1 MRLYEKAKRLGIWN
15 PSDFDFSRD
24 KKDWAHLK
32 DDERDFIRMLL
43 SLFVAGEEAV
53 AVDLLPLVQVMA
65 DEGRIEDS
73 IYLTNFLYEESKHT
87 DFFQRVLDDVVFPVA
102 SLGENH
108 TDTDLSRYHSANY
121 KRVFYEVLPRDLLA
135 LKTDKSPAAQI
146 RAATTYNM
154 IVEGVLAETGY
165 HTFHA
170 ILHRN
175 NIMPALR
182 KGVLLVKQD
191 ESRHIAYGIY
201 LISRLLS
208 ENPGQWDAVVDH
220 MNTLLMEAVRVI
232 GDIFAR
238 YEDVPFKLKGYEF
251 VNYAQEQYFRRLEL
265 LDKSRAQPL
274 DEIVRIAQD
283 IDKA

>member
-15 PSDFDFSRD
+15 PSDFDFSED
-24 KKDWAHLK
+24 KIDWARLSE
-32 DDERDFIRMLL
+32 DERDFIRLLL

-53 AVDLLPLVQVMA
+53 AVDLLPLVQVLA

-73 IYLTNFLYEESKHT
+73 IYLTNFLYEEAKHT
-87 DFFQRVLDDVVFPVA
+87 DFFQRVLDEVVFPV
-102 SLGENH
+102 SNSNGNRIG
-108 TDTDLSRYHSANY
+108 TDLSRYHSPNY
-121 KRVFYEVLPRDLLA
+121 KRVFYEALPRDLLA
-135 LKTDKSPAAQI
+135 LKTDKSPKAQI

-175 NIMPALR
+175 NIMPTLR
-182 KGVLLVKQD
+182 RGVLLVKQD

-208 ENPGQWDAVVDH
+208 ENPSYWEDVVEH
-220 MNTLLMEAVRVI
+220 MNSLLMEAVRVI

-238 YEDVPFKLKGYEF
+238 YEDVPFDLKGYEF
-251 VNYAQEQYFRRLEL
+251 VNFAQEQYFRRLER
-265 LDKSRAQPL
+265 LDKSRAQPM
-274 DEIVRIAQD
+274 DEIVRIAQE
-283 IDKA
+283 IDEA